1 MTAVDSNTDF
11 SLSDEQPSP
20 SNPGTVAS
28 SIESISNAILLA
40 GVDIS
45 QAGYIIRPGRF
56 PSSFMPSL
64 LHESAHWDTF
74 ETPVGR
80 ALAVLFLRAWQRAH
94 FISNDI
100 DEPAVPN
107 SSLEVAIDFTR
118 YETATEILRPLCE
131 GIALFSEFDLQP
143 MDSPVTTTPTI
154 LSGMVF
160 GNWYGSPST
169 EGLTVGQLAA
179 VHMKIARTHDL
190 FRARKENLLCQP
202 FRTENGGYL
211 PGYYFV
217 KNLRNYLVSRRH
229 LVDLMDGDLFLF
241 SLKSAIFGDLEL
253 ARLLVD
259 PELDFMFSV
268 DEGAISRDAVNALL
282 KRFQERLQFVLHD
295 MDTQF
300 VKRVESIVGR
310 DEPWSWVDLQSDSDE
325 NRLAQN
331 LEILSSVSSD
341 LVDESRFTTTHGRA
355 TAQLIRQLLENRD
368 LLCLASFT
376 TNIEV
381 NEHGRCLIG
390 SFLTGE
396 WPIPYLSIPA
406 RPGYINLHGE
416 GTYEIY
422 ILMGPVGRKLCF
434 SVVLRDECVACGAVY
449 PDTEF
454 DAEMFAQRKPS
465 VARTARIQREMEDN
479 LRNVMEDDPA
489 FEHYKAQTGDLVSAI
504 YDAYCRGFVEQAY
517 KGDFSVVSKNDLTTI
532 AAGDSAFLCDYAA
545 ISLQGGMF
553 TPDELEEECDRLKI
567 DPKEFVT
574 KLLDW
579 RTKKRFALSEEIA
592 GFTMLTL

>member
-1 MTAVDSNTDF
+1 MTSVDSESDF
-11 SLSDEQPSP
+11 GPPGVQPAP

-28 SIESISNAILLA
+28 SIESITNAILLT
-40 GVDIS
+40 GVDID

-56 PSSFMPSL
+56 PSTFMPSL

-74 ETPVGR
+74 DTPVGR
-80 ALAVLFLRAWQRAH
+80 ALALLFLRAWQRAH
-94 FISNDI
+94 FIANDV

-118 YETATEILRPLCE
+118 YELATEILRPLCE

-160 GNWYGSPST
+160 GNWYGRQST
-169 EGLTVGQLAA
+169 EGLTLGQLAT
-179 VHMKIARTHDL
+179 VHMKVARSHEL
-190 FRARKENLLCQP
+190 FRARKENLLCQT

-217 KNLRNYLVSRRH
+217 KNLRNYLVSRRR
-229 LVDLMDGDLFLF
+229 LVNLLDGDLFLF
-241 SLKSAIFGDLEL
+241 ILKSVIFGDLEL

-268 DEGAISRDAVNALL
+268 DEGAISRDAVNAVLTH
-282 KRFQERLQFVLHD
+282 FQKQMQFVVHD
-295 MDTQF
+295 LDAQF

-310 DEPWSWVDLQSDSDE
+310 DEPWSWVDLQRGIDG
-325 NRLAQN
+325 NRLAEN
-331 LEILSSVSSD
+331 IEVLSRVSED
-341 LVDESRFTTTHGRA
+341 LADESRFITTHGRR
-355 TAQLIRQLLENRD
+355 TTQIISHLLENRD

-390 SFLTGE
+390 SFITGD

-406 RPGYINLHGE
+406 RPGFTNLHGK

-422 ILMGPVGRKLCF
+422 FLVGTVGRKLCF
-434 SVVLRDECVACGAVY
+434 SVVLGDECVACGAVY

-454 DAEMFAQRKPS
+454 DIEMFAERKPS
-465 VARTARIQREMEDN
+465 LALTARIQREMEDN

-489 FEHYKAQTGDLVSAI
+489 FEHYKVQIGELVSKI
-504 YDAYCRGFVEQAY
+504 YDTYCRGFVEQLY
-517 KGDFSVVSKNDLTTI
+517 KGDFGVISGNDLVTI
-532 AAGDSAFLCDYAA
+532 AGDDSAFLCDYAA
-545 ISLQGGMF
+545 ISLQRGMF
-553 TPDELEEECDRLKI
+553 TREELQDECNRLRI
-567 DPKEFVT
+567 NTNQFMA
-574 KLLDW
+574 KLADW
-579 RTKKRFALSEEIA
+579 KANKRFALSDEIA
-592 GFTMLTL
+592 GLTILTL